1 MKMVL
6 IALLVAGLL
15 MGCDQKNPE
24 KATSTS
30 EAIALP
36 FEVTYKGTPEIGSM
50 KNVQTVMEWNKRF
63 SQLNFNVGDL
73 LADTVTF
80 HLADGFNLTAP
91 RDSAIAFVRAY
102 AADISKIDVIYTA
115 AVPVNMVGQD
125 HEWVFSWTTETYTSK
140 DGKAEKAFFH
150 EDYRLEAGKIREV
163 FQYARQEAPAP
174 AAK

>member
-1 MKMVL
+1 MKTGAIM
-6 IALLVAGLL
+6 LLLAGLIT
-15 MGCDQKNPE
+15 GCEQKNPE
-24 KATSTS
+24 KAKSNDES
-30 EAIALP
+30 VPLP
-36 FEVTYKGTPEIGSM
+36 FEVAYKGTPTIGSM

-63 SQLNFNVGDL
+63 SQLNFNLGDL

-80 HLADGFNLTAP
+80 HLSDGFNITAT
-91 RDSAIAFVRAY
+91 RDSTIAFVRAY
-102 AADISKIDVIYTA
+102 AADMAKIDVDYTA

-163 FQYARQEAPAP
+163 FQYARQEAIALQ
-174 AAK
+174 AK

>member
-1 MKMVL
+1 MKMAVL
-6 IALLVAGLL
+6 VLLLAGLL
-15 MGCDQKNPE
+15 TGCDQKNPE
-24 KATSTS
+24 KKTSDDES
-30 EAIALP
+30 VALP

-80 HLADGFNLTAP
+80 HLADGFEMTAP
-91 RDSAIAFVRAY
+91 RDSAIAFVTAF
-102 AADISKIDVIYTA
+102 AANISQIDVIYTA
-115 AVPVNMVGQD
+115 AVPVNMAGQG

-140 DGKAEKAFFH
+140 DSKGEKVFFH
-150 EDYRLEAGKIREV
+150 EDYRLEGGKIREV
-163 FQYARQEAPAP
+163 FQYARQPPPP